1 MKAILAVDESMG
13 IGKDGKIP
21 WNFKEDMKFFK
32 FLTIGSVVVMGRKT
46 YEDCGTLPHRTN
58 IVVSSSLKRINNAF
72 VYPDLLHCA
81 WEYMDAFIIGG
92 AKLLELA
99 FKEDLI
105 NELFLS
111 RIKGRYNCDTFI
123 NLPTDML
130 KVSELKLS
138 ENVIVEKWIV

>member
-21 WNFKEDMKFFK
+21 WKLKEDMKFFK
-32 FLTIGSVVVMGRKT
+32 FLTIGSAVVMGRKT
-46 YEDCGTLPHRTN
+46 YEDCGILPHRTN
-58 IVVSSSLKRINNAF
+58 IIVSSSLKETSSIYKNLEACCWD
-72 VYPDLLHCA
+72 YT
-81 WEYMDAFIIGG
+81 DAFIIGG
-92 AKLLELA
+92 AKLLESA
-99 FKEDLI
+99 FKKHMVDQ
-105 NELFLS
+105 LFLS
-111 RIKGRYNCDTFI
+111 RIKGTYDCDTFI